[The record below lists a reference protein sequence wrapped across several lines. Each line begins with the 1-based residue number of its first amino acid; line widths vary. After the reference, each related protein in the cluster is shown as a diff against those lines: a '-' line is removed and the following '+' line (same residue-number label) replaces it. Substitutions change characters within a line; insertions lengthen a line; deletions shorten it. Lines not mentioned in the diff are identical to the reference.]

1 MKGGDRECLNAES
14 AEERPTNSRVSPTK
28 VSVISAVKKSNWLM
42 NRNQKRRK
50 SEILFLHVL
59 IYGALK

>member
-14 AEERPTNSRVSPTK
+14 AEERPPNSRVSQRK
-28 VSVISAVKKSNWLM
+28 VSVISAVKRLNWPM
-42 NRNQKRRK
+42 NRNQKKRR

-59 IYGALK
+59 